1 MALTET
7 ELMNQYHNRHLTAF
21 IIVLNSLK
29 ANESIS
35 CYGMIDRIKKI
46 VTEDSP
52 YSDEMINSLIEEACK
67 NNILVEERKKYFRK
81 IPEESILLPMTLQ
94 EKIYLKNIL
103 KSPYALLFLDLPVIQ
118 EILQKLSDVP
128 EMDFSRMIDFTGVS
142 KELEFDEAYIK
153 NFRLLMQAVQEHR
166 KINFVNINAQGNEIL
181 NKEKIP
187 FKIEYSVIMRCF
199 WLSLWNQWEK
209 RPFKANIS
217 RLSDIQLLDRIS
229 DEEYQTV
236 MNMMEQKKEK
246 HPIVMIITDRNS
258 AIERINLMFS
268 MYHKKTER
276 IADDKI
282 KISLS
287 YYNFDENEI
296 IDGIMSFGTAVQVL
310 APERV
315 VEKIKEKLTAEIIVQ

>member
-1 MALTET
+1 MALYEI
-7 ELMNQYHNRHLTAF
+7 ELMNQYHNRHLIAF
-21 IIVLNSLK
+21 MIVLNSLK
-29 ANESIS
+29 TNENIS
-35 CYGMIDRIKKI
+35 RYEMIDHIKKI
-46 VTEDSP
+46 VTENSP
-52 YSDEMINSLIEEACK
+52 YSDELIDTLIDKACE
-67 NNILVEERKKYFRK
+67 NNILAISKGIIRRISKETV
-81 IPEESILLPMTLQ
+81 LLPMTLQ

-103 KSPYALLFLDLPVIQ
+103 KSPYVLLFLDEPVIQ
-118 EILQKLSDVP
+118 ELLEKLSDVP
-128 EMDFSRMIDFTGVS
+128 EIDFSKMIDFTGIS
-142 KELEFDEAYIK
+142 KEREFDEAYIN
-153 NFRLLMQAVQEHR
+153 NFRLLMQAVQERR
-166 KINFVNINAQGNEIL
+166 KINFVNIDAQGIPHQNVERF
-181 NKEKIP
+181 P

-199 WLSLWNQWEK
+199 WLSLWNQKEK

-217 RLSDIQLLDRIS
+217 RISEIQLLDRIS

-246 HPIVMIITDRNS
+246 HPIVMIITDKNN

-282 KISLS
+282 KLSLS

-310 APERV
+310 SPNRV
-315 VEKIKEKLTAEIIVQ
+315 IEKIKEKLTAEIPES